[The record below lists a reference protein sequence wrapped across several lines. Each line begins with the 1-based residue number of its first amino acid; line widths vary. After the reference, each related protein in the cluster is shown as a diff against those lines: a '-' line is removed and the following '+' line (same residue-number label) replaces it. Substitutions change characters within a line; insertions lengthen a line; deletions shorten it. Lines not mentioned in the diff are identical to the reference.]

1 MRDPQGKENRNKKSR
16 RHICI
21 IGASMV
27 KYITRPEISKNDQVH
42 VKTHPGATT
51 DDIIDYY

>member
-42 VKTHPGATT
+42 VKSHPGATT